1 MLSKG
6 VQDVILMSKSAAFT
20 VALYMGVITRFLK
33 VNPCYFVLIPLK
45 KPMQFSTQLS
55 NFMDKL
61 VLDSSENADDQG
73 WKTNI

>member
-33 VNPCYFVLIPLK
+33 VNPYYFVLIPLK
-45 KPMQFSTQLS
+45 KTNAVQYTVEQFYGQVSVRL
-55 NFMDKL
+55 F
-61 VLDSSENADDQG
+61 
-73 WKTNI
+73 

>member
-1 MLSKG
+1 
-6 VQDVILMSKSAAFT
+6 
-20 VALYMGVITRFLK
+20 
-33 VNPCYFVLIPLK
+33 
-45 KPMQFSTQLS
+45 MQFSTQLS

>member
-33 VNPCYFVLIPLK
+33 VNPCYFVLISLK
-45 KPMQFSTQLS
+45 KTNAVQYTVEQFYGQVSVRL
-55 NFMDKL
+55 FG
-61 VLDSSENADDQG
+61 ECR
-73 WKTNI
+73 